1 MEELTHFNKL
11 FSVNCNDKTEKKSN
25 GSTQLT
31 YLSWTYAWQEVKK
44 IFPNAKY
51 EIEKFG
57 ENRLPYI
64 YDEKTGYMVFTK
76 VEIEGI
82 EHEMWL
88 PVMDSANK
96 AMKDKPYTYKAK
108 EYNYGKFTGKYID
121 KTVESATMF
130 DINKTIMRCLTKNLA
145 MFGLGLYIY
154 AGEDLPENVDAE
166 NNVPKQEK
174 KISNKREEVTPY
186 DFEEDKM
193 TEEQLKTIS
202 SLEQP
207 LKEQLRTFYKKDP
220 TQLTKLEAESAI
232 KSLNEKG
239 LIKTKEQIE
248 RERKES
254 EEIFQ

>member
-44 IFPNAKY
+44 VFPNAKY

-57 ENRLPYI
+57 ENRLPYV
-64 YDEKTGYMVFTK
+64 YDERTGYMVFTK

-96 AMKDKPYTYKAK
+96 AMKDKPYTYKVK
-108 EYNYGKFTGKYID
+108 EYKNYKWTGNYLD
-121 KTVESATMF
+121 KTVDSATMF

-154 AGEDLPENVDAE
+154 AGEDLPENVEPE
-166 NNVPKQEK
+166 NATKMEKKTQTKQNVEVKNKKVMITDQQKEIIKKIYTKEEILEFLTDVVDKKKLSDLTLVEASDFIKSKQEQ
-174 KISNKREEVTPY
+174 N
-186 DFEEDKM
+186 
-193 TEEQLKTIS
+193 
-202 SLEQP
+202 
-207 LKEQLRTFYKKDP
+207 
-220 TQLTKLEAESAI
+220 AECDDDI
-232 KSLNEKG
+232 
-239 LIKTKEQIE
+239 TDTY
-248 RERKES
+248 
-254 EEIFQ
+254 